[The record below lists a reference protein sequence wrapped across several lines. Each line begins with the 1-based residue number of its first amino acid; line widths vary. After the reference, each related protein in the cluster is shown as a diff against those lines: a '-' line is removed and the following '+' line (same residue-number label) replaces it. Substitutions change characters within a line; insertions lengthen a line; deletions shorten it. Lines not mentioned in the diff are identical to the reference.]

1 MPRIKLFLMRH
12 SKSCCNHIRHDPD
25 VADIPLSQDIR
36 DPALSIEGHR
46 VAAEYGPRIRSCLQ
60 KAGFDVPTAL
70 ITSSRLR
77 RAKETA
83 ALIFGRPSKPLS
95 HFAENGA
102 IPENTPAAATYEKP
116 SWPSYVKQIA
126 ALAKDGDSVATV
138 GHGSYLLSLWPMLTG
153 QERKERLNNL
163 DGILLDITV
172 SSSGHA
178 VVHGHRELRC
188 LVKPKDHA
196 DKCTTAD
203 NKKIAALSKMTTFR
217 KGKHTKAKTQKR
229 QRNRSRSRSQ
239 RGGFTNLP
247 LGYVQPGGQFA
258 GTTTLAT
265 GGSVVYPTTGDFVRA
280 PLNQTGGHV
289 GGFSPAIMGAFAANG
304 ARLMPFAGYMGYRMY
319 SNQPTRKHRR
329 R

>member
-12 SKSCCNHIRHDPD
+12 SKSCCNHIRHET
-25 VADIPLSQDIR
+25 DIPLSQEIR
-36 DPALSIEGHR
+36 DPALSIEGHH

-126 ALAKDGDSVATV
+126 ALTKDGDSVATV

-153 QERKERLNNL
+153 HERKERLNNL

-172 SSSGHA
+172 SPSGHA

-229 QRNRSRSRSQ
+229 QRTRSRSRSQ
-239 RGGFTNLP
+239 HGGFTNLP

-258 GTTTLAT
+258 GTTTQAT
-265 GGSVVYPTTGDFVRA
+265 GGGVVFPTTGDFVRA

-319 SNQPTRKHRR
+319 SNQKKSRR
-329 R
+329 RTHKRR

>member
-12 SKSCCNHIRHDPD
+12 SKSCCNHIRHDSVSPD
-25 VADIPLSQDIR
+25 IQLSQEIR

-46 VAAEYGPRIRSCLQ
+46 VAVEYGPRIRSCLQ

-70 ITSSRLR
+70 ITSSRLQ
-77 RAKETA
+77 RAKQTA

-102 IPENTPAAATYEKP
+102 IPENTPAGTAAYEKP

-126 ALAKDGDSVATV
+126 DLAKDGDSVATV
-138 GHGSYLLSLWPMLTG
+138 GHGSYLLSLGPMLTG
-153 QERKERLNNL
+153 QERIERLNNL

-172 SSSGHA
+172 SSSGQA
-178 VVHGHRELRC
+178 IVHGHRELRC
-188 LVKPKDHA
+188 AIKAKDNT

-203 NKKIAALSKMTTFR
+203 NRKIAALSKMTAFR
-217 KGKHTKAKTQKR
+217 KRGKGAKASTKKR
-229 QRNRSRSRSQ
+229 SKSQ

-258 GTTTLAT
+258 GTSTHTTGT
-265 GGSVVYPTTGDFVRA
+265 DTVFPTTGDFVRA
-280 PLNQTGGHV
+280 PLSQT
-289 GGFSPAIMGAFAANG
+289 GGFSPAIMGAFASNG

-319 SNQPTRKHRR
+319 TNQPHRR
-329 R
+329 NKTRRHKRR

>member
-12 SKSCCNHIRHDPD
+12 SKSCCNHIRHET
-25 VADIPLSQDIR
+25 DIPLSQEIR
-36 DPALSIEGHR
+36 DPTLSIEGHR
-46 VAAEYGPRIRSCLQ
+46 VAAEYGPRIRRCLQ

-70 ITSSRLR
+70 ITSSRLC
-77 RAKETA
+77 RAKQTA

-102 IPENTPAAATYEKP
+102 IPENTPATATYEKP

-153 QERKERLNNL
+153 HERDDRLNNL

-188 LVKPKDHA
+188 LIKPKDHA

-217 KGKHTKAKTQKR
+217 KRGKQTKAMTRKR
-229 QRNRSRSRSQ
+229 TRSQ

-258 GTTTLAT
+258 GTTTYPT
-265 GGSVVYPTTGDFVRA
+265 GTDTVFPTTGDFVRA
-280 PLNQTGGHV
+280 PLSQS
-289 GGFSPAIMGAFAANG
+289 GGFSPAIMGAFASNG
-304 ARLMPFAGYMGYRMY
+304 ARLMPIAGYMGYRMY
-319 SNQPTRKHRR
+319 TNQPSRRNKTRRHKRR
-329 R
+329 

>member
-12 SKSCCNHIRHDPD
+12 SKSCCNHIRHNE
-25 VADIPLSQDIR
+25 ADIPLSQEIR
-36 DPALSIEGHR
+36 DPALSIEGYR
-46 VAAEYGPRIRSCLQ
+46 VASEYGPRIRSCLQ
-60 KAGFDVPTAL
+60 KAGFNVPTAL

-83 ALIFGRPSKPLS
+83 SLIFGRPSKPLN

-102 IPENTPAAATYEKP
+102 IPENTPAGATYEKP
-116 SWPSYVKQIA
+116 SWSSYVKQIA

-153 QERKERLNNL
+153 QERNERLNNL
-163 DGILLDITV
+163 DGILLDISV
-172 SSSGHA
+172 SSSGQA

-188 LVKPKDHA
+188 LIKPRDHA
-196 DKCTTAD
+196 DKCTAVD
-203 NKKIAALSKMTTFR
+203 NRKIATLSKMTTFR
-217 KGKHTKAKTQKR
+217 KRGKSTKK
-229 QRNRSRSRSQ
+229 RSRSQ

-258 GTTTLAT
+258 GTSAQAT
-265 GGSVVYPTTGDFVRA
+265 GTDTVFPTTGDFVRA
-280 PLNQTGGHV
+280 PLSQS
-289 GGFSPAIMGAFAANG
+289 GGFSPAIMGAFASNG

-319 SNQPTRKHRR
+319 TNQPGRRNKTRRHKRR
-329 R
+329 

>member
-25 VADIPLSQDIR
+25 VTDIPLSQEIR

-46 VAAEYGPRIRSCLQ
+46 VAADYGPRIRSCLQ

-83 ALIFGRPSKPLS
+83 ALIFGQPSKPLS

-102 IPENTPAAATYEKP
+102 IPENTPTGATYEKP

-126 ALAKDGDSVATV
+126 ALTKDGDSVATV
-138 GHGSYLLSLWPMLTG
+138 GHGSYLGSLWPMLTG
-153 QERKERLNNL
+153 HERKERLNNL
-163 DGILLDITV
+163 DGILLDINV
-172 SSSGHA
+172 SPSGHA

-188 LVKPKDHA
+188 LVKAKDHA
-196 DKCTTAD
+196 DKCTAAD

-217 KGKHTKAKTQKR
+217 KRGKRTKK
-229 QRNRSRSRSQ
+229 RSRSQ

-258 GTTTLAT
+258 GTTTQAT
-265 GGSVVYPTTGDFVRA
+265 GGGVVFPTTGDFVRA